1 MCEDYENK
9 DAQILLNN
17 MVVLRKVVTDIKE
30 TLKELEE
37 ELFEIFNT
45 FKTYS
50 NDNDTDDNEINQV

>member
-1 MCEDYENK
+1 MTEEYENK

-37 ELFEIFNT
+37 ELFDIFNT
-45 FKTYS
+45 FNAYS
-50 NDNDTDDNEINQV
+50 NNLDDPQV

>member
-1 MCEDYENK
+1 MTEEYENK

-45 FKTYS
+45 FNAYS
-50 NDNDTDDNEINQV
+50 KDTNMDDPQV

>member
-1 MCEDYENK
+1 MTEGYENK

-37 ELFEIFNT
+37 ELFDIFNT
-45 FKTYS
+45 FNAYS
-50 NDNDTDDNEINQV
+50 NNLDDPQV

>member
-17 MVVLRKVVTDIKE
+17 MVVLRKVVSDIKE

-50 NDNDTDDNEINQV
+50 KDNNMDDNEINQV